1 MYVGPDIVQNGLVA
15 VFDAGSTRSYPGTG
29 STWYNLIGTV
39 NGTLSAT
46 SIGTT
51 TAGVM
56 TFDGVDDSI
65 DIPLASLASTDFTVI
80 GVTQR
85 TSSATI
91 GRLISAKNNN
101 WLLGQWSSYMRQ
113 YYSEG
118 WVTGYGA
125 SPSTGTTDD
134 LQTHIV
140 TGYGASPSTGTTD
153 DLQTHI
159 WCGTGDISGN
169 AYRFR
174 DDNVEYTTTTTSGT
188 AGPNGFSLGRYAPG
202 NSEYATGTITVLLV
216 YNRVLTD
223 AEIDQNFNAQKNRFL

>member
-1 MYVGPDIVQNGLVA
+1 MYVGPDIVQDGLVA

-29 STWYNLIGTV
+29 TVWYNLIGTV
-39 NGTLSAT
+39 NGTLSAS

-51 TAGVM
+51 TAGTM
-56 TFDGVDDSI
+56 TFDGVDDKI
-65 DIPLASLASTDFTVI
+65 DISLASLASTNFTVI

-85 TSSATI
+85 TNAAA

-101 WLLGQWSSYMRQ
+101 WLLGQWNAYMRQ
-113 YYSEG
+113 YYSLG

-125 SPSTGTTDD
+125 G
-134 LQTHIV
+134 
-140 TGYGASPSTGTTD
+140 GGATTD

-188 AGPNGFSLGRYAPG
+188 AGPSGFILGAYGPG
-202 NSEYATGTITVLLV
+202 GPAEYGTGTITVLLV

-223 AEIDQNFNAQKNRFL
+223 AEIDQNFNAQRTRFL

>member
-51 TAGVM
+51 TAGTM
-56 TFDGVDDSI
+56 TFDGVDDTI
-65 DIPLASLASTDFTVI
+65 NIPLASLASTDFTVI

-91 GRLISAKNNN
+91 GRLIAGRLNN

-113 YYSEG
+113 YFAAG
-118 WVTGYGA
+118 WVTGFGA
-125 SPSTGTTDD
+125 G
-134 LQTHIV
+134 
-140 TGYGASPSTGTTD
+140 GGATTD

-159 WCGTGDISGN
+159 WCGTGDIS
-169 AYRFR
+169 ADTYKFR
-174 DDNVEYTTTTTSGT
+174 DDNVEYTTNTT
-188 AGPNGFSLGRYAPG
+188 AGSQGPSGFLLGNYFAG
-202 NSEYATGTITVLLV
+202 SEYATGTITVLLV

>member
-1 MYVGPDIVQNGLVA
+1 MYAGPDIVQDGLVA

-29 STWYNLIGTV
+29 TVWYNLIGTV
-39 NGTLSAT
+39 NGTLSAS

-51 TAGVM
+51 TAGTM

-85 TSSATI
+85 TNAAT
-91 GRLISAKNNN
+91 GRLISGKSNN
-101 WLLGQWSSYMRQ
+101 WLLGQWGAYMRQ
-113 YYSEG
+113 YFAQG
-118 WVTGYGA
+118 LVTGYGA
-125 SPSTGTTDD
+125 GN
-134 LQTHIV
+134 
-140 TGYGASPSTGTTD
+140 GATTD

-159 WCGTGDISGN
+159 WCGTGDIS
-169 AYRFR
+169 ADTYKLR
-174 DDNVEYTTTTTSGT
+174 DDNVEYTTNT
-188 AGPNGFSLGRYAPG
+188 AAGSEGPNGFVLGKYAPG
-202 NSEYATGTITVLLV
+202 NSEYAIGTITVLLV

>member
-1 MYVGPDIVQNGLVA
+1 MYVGPDIVQDGLVA

-29 STWYNLIGTV
+29 TVWYNLIGTV
-39 NGTLSAT
+39 NGTLSAS

-51 TAGVM
+51 TAGTM
-56 TFDGVDDSI
+56 TFDGVDDKI
-65 DIPLASLASTDFTVI
+65 DIPLASLASTNFTVI

-85 TSSATI
+85 TNAAA

-113 YYSEG
+113 YYSLG
-118 WVTGYGA
+118 WVTGAGA
-125 SPSTGTTDD
+125 PPVTTTADD
-134 LQTHIV
+134 LE
-140 TGYGASPSTGTTD
+140 
-153 DLQTHI
+153 THI

-174 DDNVEYTTTTTSGT
+174 DDNVEYTTQTTSGT
-188 AGPNGFSLGRYAPG
+188 AGPNGFVLGKYNAG
-202 NSEYATGTITVLLV
+202 TEYGTGTITVLLV

-223 AEIDQNFNAQKNRFL
+223 AEIDQNFNAQRTRFL

>member
-29 STWYNLIGTV
+29 TVWYNLIGTV
-39 NGTLSAT
+39 NGTLSAS

-51 TAGVM
+51 TTGTM

-65 DIPLASLASTDFTVI
+65 DIPLASLASTNFTVI

-85 TSSATI
+85 TNAAS
-91 GRLISAKNNN
+91 GRIISGKNNN

-113 YYSEG
+113 YYPLG
-118 WVTGYGA
+118 WVTGAGA
-125 SPSTGTTDD
+125 SPAAGTIDD
-134 LQTHIV
+134 LN
-140 TGYGASPSTGTTD
+140 
-153 DLQTHI
+153 THI
-159 WCGTGDISGN
+159 WCGTGNISGN

-174 DDNVEYTTTTTSGT
+174 DDNVEYTTNTTSGT
-188 AGPNGFSLGRYAPG
+188 AGPNGFSLGRYATG
-202 NSEYATGTITVLLV
+202 NNEYAIGTITLLLV

-223 AEIDQNFNAQKNRFL
+223 AEIDQNFNAQKNRFGV

>member
-65 DIPLASLASTDFTVI
+65 DIPLASLVSTDFTVI

-85 TSSATI
+85 TNAAA
-91 GRLISAKNNN
+91 GRLISGKLNN
-101 WLLGQWSSYMRQ
+101 WLLGQWSTYMRQ
-113 YYSEG
+113 YFSAG
-118 WVTGYGA
+118 WVTGF
-125 SPSTGTTDD
+125 
-134 LQTHIV
+134 
-140 TGYGASPSTGTTD
+140 GASPSTGTTD

-223 AEIDQNFNAQKNRFL
+223 AEIDQNFNAQKSRFI

>member
-29 STWYNLIGTV
+29 TVWYNLIGAV
-39 NGTLSAT
+39 NGTLSAS

-51 TAGVM
+51 TAGTM

-65 DIPLASLASTDFTVI
+65 DIPLASLASTNFTVI

-85 TSSATI
+85 TNAAS
-91 GRLISAKNNN
+91 GRIISGKNNN

-113 YYSEG
+113 YYPLG
-118 WVTGYGA
+118 WVTGAGA
-125 SPSTGTTDD
+125 SP
-134 LQTHIV
+134 
-140 TGYGASPSTGTTD
+140 AANTTD

-159 WCGTGDISGN
+159 WCGTGDISGDT
-169 AYRFR
+169 YKLR
-174 DDNVEYTTTTTSGT
+174 DDNVEYTTNTTAGSQ
-188 AGPNGFSLGRYAPG
+188 GPNGFSLGRYATA
-202 NSEYATGTITVLLV
+202 STEYAIGTITLLLV

-223 AEIDQNFNAQKNRFL
+223 AEIDQNFNAQKSRFL

>member
-39 NGTLSAT
+39 NGALSTT

-51 TAGVM
+51 TAGTM

-80 GVTQR
+80 GV
-85 TSSATI
+85 SGKISGSN
-91 GRLISAKNNN
+91 GRLISAKQNN
-101 WLLGQWSSYMRQ
+101 WLLGHHGTGSRK

-118 WVTGYGA
+118 WVA
-125 SPSTGTTDD
+125 
-134 LQTHIV
+134 QTYSDSSNNVHI
-140 TGYGASPSTGTTD
+140 Y
-153 DLQTHI
+153 
-159 WCGTGDISGN
+159 CGTGNISGDV
-169 AYRFR
+169 YSFR
-174 DDNVEYTTTTTSGT
+174 EDNVNYTQTASGGSQ
-188 AGPNGFSLGRYAPG
+188 GPNGFSLGRYAIG
-202 NSEYATGTITVLLV
+202 SNEYGTGTITVLLV

>member
-1 MYVGPDIVQNGLVA
+1 MGSFGGPDIVQDGLVA

-51 TAGVM
+51 TAGTM

-65 DIPLASLASTDFTVI
+65 DIPLASLASTNFTVI

-85 TSSATI
+85 TSSAIT

-113 YYSEG
+113 YFSQG
-118 WVTGYGA
+118 WVTGVGA
-125 SPSTGTTDD
+125 GGGYTTDD
-134 LQTHIV
+134 LE
-140 TGYGASPSTGTTD
+140 
-153 DLQTHI
+153 THI

-188 AGPNGFSLGRYAPG
+188 AGARRGSASCALSPTTTACRCRWSTAMACRSA
-202 NSEYATGTITVLLV
+202 AAADT
-216 YNRVLTD
+216 R
-223 AEIDQNFNAQKNRFL
+223 

>member
-39 NGTLSAT
+39 NGALSTT

-51 TAGVM
+51 TAGTM

-65 DIPLASLASTDFTVI
+65 DIPLASLTSTDFTVI
-80 GVTQR
+80 GI
-85 TSSATI
+85 SGKISGSN
-91 GRLISAKNNN
+91 GRLISAKQNN
-101 WLLGQWSSYMRQ
+101 WLLGHHGTGSRK

-118 WVTGYGA
+118 WVA
-125 SPSTGTTDD
+125 
-134 LQTHIV
+134 QTYSDSSNNVHI
-140 TGYGASPSTGTTD
+140 Y
-153 DLQTHI
+153 
-159 WCGTGDISGN
+159 CGTGNISGDV
-169 AYRFR
+169 YSFR
-174 DDNVEYTTTTTSGT
+174 EDNVNYTQTASGGSQ
-188 AGPNGFSLGRYAPG
+188 GPNGFSLGRYAIG
-202 NSEYATGTITVLLV
+202 SNEYGTGTITVLLV

>member
-29 STWYNLIGTV
+29 TVWYNLIGTV
-39 NGTLSAT
+39 NGTLSAS

-51 TAGVM
+51 TAGTM
-56 TFDGVDDSI
+56 TFDGVDDTV
-65 DIPLASLASTDFTVI
+65 DIPLASLASTNFTVI

-85 TSSATI
+85 TNAAA

-113 YYSEG
+113 YYSLG
-118 WVTGYGA
+118 WVTGAGA
-125 SPSTGTTDD
+125 PPVTTTADD
-134 LQTHIV
+134 LE
-140 TGYGASPSTGTTD
+140 
-153 DLQTHI
+153 THI

-174 DDNVEYTTTTTSGT
+174 DDNVEYTTQTTSGT
-188 AGPNGFSLGRYAPG
+188 AGPNGFVLGKNNAG
-202 NSEYATGTITVLLV
+202 TEYGTGTITVLLV

-223 AEIDQNFNAQKNRFL
+223 AEIDQNFNAQRTRFL

>member
-29 STWYNLIGTV
+29 TVWYNLIGTV
-39 NGTLSAT
+39 NGTLSDT

-56 TFDGVDDSI
+56 TFDGVDTTI
-65 DIPLASLASTDFTVI
+65 TIPLASLASTDFTVI

-85 TSSATI
+85 TNAAS
-91 GRLISAKNNN
+91 GRIISGKNNN
-101 WLLGQWSSYMRQ
+101 WLLGQWDSYMRQ
-113 YYSEG
+113 YYCQG
-118 WVTGYGA
+118 WVTGYGS
-125 SPSTGTTDD
+125 SPGTSTVDD
-134 LQTHIV
+134 LE
-140 TGYGASPSTGTTD
+140 
-153 DLQTHI
+153 THI

-174 DDNVEYTTTTTSGT
+174 DDNVEYTTNTASGSQ
-188 AGPNGFSLGRYAPG
+188 GPNGFVLGKYAPS

-223 AEIDQNFNAQKNRFL
+223 AEIDQNFNAQKNRFGV

>member
-65 DIPLASLASTDFTVI
+65 DIPLATLTSSNFTVI

-113 YYSEG
+113 YYALG
-118 WVTGYGA
+118 W
-125 SPSTGTTDD
+125 
-134 LQTHIV
+134 V

-223 AEIDQNFNAQKNRFL
+223 AEIDQNFNAQRTRFL

>member
-1 MYVGPDIVQNGLVA
+1 MYVGPDIVQDGLVA

-29 STWYNLIGTV
+29 TVWYNLIGTV
-39 NGTLSAT
+39 NGTLSAS

-51 TAGVM
+51 TAGKM

-65 DIPLASLASTDFTVI
+65 DIPLASLASTNFTVI

-85 TSSATI
+85 TNAAA

-101 WLLGQWSSYMRQ
+101 WLLGQWNAYMRQ
-113 YYSEG
+113 YYSLG

-125 SPSTGTTDD
+125 G
-134 LQTHIV
+134 
-140 TGYGASPSTGTTD
+140 GGATTD

-188 AGPNGFSLGRYAPG
+188 AGPSGFILGAYGPG
-202 NSEYATGTITVLLV
+202 GPAEYGTGTITVLLV

-223 AEIDQNFNAQKNRFL
+223 AEIDQNFNAQRTRFL

>member
-39 NGTLSAT
+39 NGALSAT

-51 TAGVM
+51 TAGTM

-80 GVTQR
+80 GV
-85 TSSATI
+85 SGKISGSN
-91 GRLISAKNNN
+91 GRLISAKQNN
-101 WLLGQWSSYMRQ
+101 WLLGHHGTGSRK

-118 WVTGYGA
+118 WVA
-125 SPSTGTTDD
+125 
-134 LQTHIV
+134 QTYSDSSNNVHI
-140 TGYGASPSTGTTD
+140 Y
-153 DLQTHI
+153 
-159 WCGTGDISGN
+159 CGTGNISGDV
-169 AYRFR
+169 YSFR
-174 DDNVEYTTTTTSGT
+174 EDNVNYTQTASGGSQ
-188 AGPNGFSLGRYAPG
+188 GPNGFSLGRYATG
-202 NSEYATGTITVLLV
+202 SNEYGTGTITVLLV

>member
-51 TAGVM
+51 TSGKM

-85 TSSATI
+85 TNAAA
-91 GRLISAKNNN
+91 GRLISGKLNN

-113 YYSEG
+113 YFSQG
-118 WVTGYGA
+118 WVTGIGA
-125 SPSTGTTDD
+125 GDSAVYDD
-134 LQTHIV
+134 LE
-140 TGYGASPSTGTTD
+140 
-153 DLQTHI
+153 THI
-159 WCGTGDISGN
+159 WCGTGDIS
-169 AYRFR
+169 ADTYKFR
-174 DDNVEYTTTTTSGT
+174 DDNVEYTTNTTGGSQ
-188 AGPNGFSLGRYAPG
+188 GPNGFSLGRYAPG
-202 NSEYATGTITVLLV
+202 SSEYATGTITVLLV

-223 AEIDQNFNAQKNRFL
+223 AEIDQNFNAQRSRFL

>member
-29 STWYNLIGTV
+29 TVWYNLIGTV
-39 NGTLSAT
+39 NGTLSAA

-51 TAGVM
+51 TAGTM
-56 TFDGVDDSI
+56 TFDGVDDLI
-65 DIPLASLASTDFTVI
+65 TIPIASLASTDFTVI

-85 TSSATI
+85 TNVAA
-91 GRLISAKNNN
+91 GRLISGRLNN

-118 WVTGYGA
+118 WVTGVGA
-125 SPSTGTTDD
+125 GGGYTTDD
-134 LQTHIV
+134 LE
-140 TGYGASPSTGTTD
+140 
-153 DLQTHI
+153 THI
-159 WCGTGDISGN
+159 WCGTGDISGDT
-169 AYRFR
+169 YKFR
-174 DDNVEYTTTTTSGT
+174 DDNVEYTTTTTSGSQ
-188 AGPNGFSLGRYAPG
+188 GPNGFILGAYGPG
-202 NSEYATGTITVLLV
+202 GPSEYGIGTVTVLLV

>member
-1 MYVGPDIVQNGLVA
+1 MASIGGPDIVQDGLVA
-15 VFDAGSTRSYPGTG
+15 VFDAGSERSYPGSGT
-29 STWYNLIGTV
+29 TWYNLIGTV

-56 TFDGVDDSI
+56 TFDGVDDYI
-65 DIPLASLASTDFTVI
+65 DISLASLASTDFTVI

-85 TSSATI
+85 TNAAA
-91 GRLISAKNNN
+91 GRLISAKTNN

-113 YYSEG
+113 YYVEG
-118 WVTGYGA
+118 WVTGIGA
-125 SPSTGTTDD
+125 GDSA
-134 LQTHIV
+134 V
-140 TGYGASPSTGTTD
+140 YD

-174 DDNVEYTTTTTSGT
+174 DDNVEYTTATTSGT
-188 AGPNGFSLGRYAPG
+188 QGPNEFSLGRYAPG
-202 NSEYATGTITVLLV
+202 GSEYAIGTITVLLV

-223 AEIDQNFNAQKNRFL
+223 AEINQNFNAQKNRFL

>member
-85 TSSATI
+85 TAAAA
-91 GRLISAKNNN
+91 GRLISGKLNN
-101 WLLGQWSSYMRQ
+101 WLLGQWSTQMRQ
-113 YYSEG
+113 YFSQG
-118 WVTGYGA
+118 WVTGAGA
-125 SPSTGTTDD
+125 AGGTTTDD
-134 LQTHIV
+134 LN
-140 TGYGASPSTGTTD
+140 
-153 DLQTHI
+153 THI
-159 WCGTGDISGN
+159 WCGTGDISAN
-169 AYRFR
+169 TYKFR
-174 DDNVEYTTTTTSGT
+174 GDNVDYTEIST
-188 AGPNGFSLGRYAPG
+188 AGSQGPNGFSLGRYAPG
-202 NSEYATGTITVLLV
+202 NNEYATGTITVLLV

-223 AEIDQNFNAQKNRFL
+223 AEIDQNFNAQRTRFL

>member
-29 STWYNLIGTV
+29 TVWYNLIGTV

-56 TFDGVDDSI
+56 TFDGVDDYI

-85 TSSATI
+85 TNAAS
-91 GRLISAKNNN
+91 GRLIAGRLNN
-101 WLLGQWSSYMRQ
+101 WLLGQWDTYMRQ
-113 YYSEG
+113 YYSNG

-125 SPSTGTTDD
+125 SPST
-134 LQTHIV
+134 
-140 TGYGASPSTGTTD
+140 STTD

-159 WCGTGDISGN
+159 WCGTGDIS
-169 AYRFR
+169 ADTYKFR
-174 DDNVEYTTTTTSGT
+174 DDNVEYTTSTTAGS

-223 AEIDQNFNAQKNRFL
+223 AEIDQNFNAQKNRFGV

>member
-39 NGTLSAT
+39 NGTLSDT

-51 TAGVM
+51 TVGTM
-56 TFDGVDDSI
+56 TFDGVDTTI

-85 TSSATI
+85 TNAAS
-91 GRLISAKNNN
+91 GRLISGKSNN
-101 WLLGQWSSYMRQ
+101 WLLGQWDIYMRQ
-113 YYSEG
+113 YFAQG
-118 WVTGYGA
+118 WVTGPY
-125 SPSTGTTDD
+125 GTTDD
-134 LQTHIV
+134 LE
-140 TGYGASPSTGTTD
+140 
-153 DLQTHI
+153 THI
-159 WCGTGDISGN
+159 WCGTGDIS
-169 AYRFR
+169 ADTYKFR
-174 DDNVEYTTTTTSGT
+174 DDNVEYTTNTTAGSQ
-188 AGPNGFSLGRYAPG
+188 GPNGFVLGKYASG
-202 NSEYATGTITVLLV
+202 NIEYGIGTITVLLV